1 MAAFPPEI
9 RGQAA
14 EAGEQK
20 SEGGYRK
27 PMVGGPKPEGGMQKP
42 ETRNGPSDD
51 IGEDAEGATTIEGGA
66 VSTNENVAPPASDEE
81 GYNWPEGSEVAT
93 EVAVQVASAPEAAD
107 APLPSLDELV
117 KRIPP
122 DVRETLD
129 ELFRVKFVGVMRA
142 SPSSLKS

>member
-1 MAAFPPEI
+1 M

-27 PMVGGPKPEGGMQKP
+27 PMVGGPKPEGEKP
-42 ETRNGPSDD
+42 QTRNGPSDD
-51 IGEDAEGATTIEGGA
+51 IGEDAEGATTIEGEA
-66 VSTNENVAPPASDEE
+66 VSNNENMAPPASDEE

-93 EVAVQVASAPEAAD
+93 EVAAQVTSAPEAAN

-129 ELFRVKFVGVMRA
+129 DLFRVKFVSVKRVL
-142 SPSSLKS
+142 PTSLKS